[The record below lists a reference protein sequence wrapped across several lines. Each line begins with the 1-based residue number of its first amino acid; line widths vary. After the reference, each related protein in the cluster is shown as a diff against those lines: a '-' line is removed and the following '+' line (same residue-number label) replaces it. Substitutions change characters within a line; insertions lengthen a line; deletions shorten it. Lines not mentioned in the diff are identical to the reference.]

1 MCQLTRSGRL
11 TALAA
16 LLAEL
21 LFTRGAGC
29 STLDDLLELYQEH
42 FGVPLLLEHFGV
54 DSILSLIE
62 LPEIK
67 EVVKLVDVQ
76 VGEIHVKIALSSFT
90 DVDTT
95 RPVMTITTQKCV
107 W

>member
-11 TALAA
+11 SALSA

-21 LFTRGAGC
+21 LFTRGTEC
-29 STLDDLLELYQEH
+29 STLDCLLELYHQH
-42 FGVPLLLEHFGV
+42 FGVPLVLEQFGV
-54 DSILSLIE
+54 DDIEGLIE

-76 VGEIHVKIALSSFT
+76 VSELNDENKA
-90 DVDTT
+90 
-95 RPVMTITTQKCV
+95 
-107 W
+107 